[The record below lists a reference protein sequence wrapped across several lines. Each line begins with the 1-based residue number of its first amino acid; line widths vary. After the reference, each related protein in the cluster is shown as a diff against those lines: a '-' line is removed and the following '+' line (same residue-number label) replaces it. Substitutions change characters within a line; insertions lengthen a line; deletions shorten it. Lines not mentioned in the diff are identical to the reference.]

1 MALRKRTAI
10 LLAAVLAA
18 VITSLLAVNL
28 SLGDKQ
34 VDQRLPHRYPVA
46 DEQFV
51 RSMGVLLGPPL
62 AGGNRVEELLNGD
75 RIFPAMLAAIRS
87 AERTVTFETYIY
99 WSGSIGKAFTEAL
112 AERARIGVRVHVLL
126 DWIGSDK
133 IDQSY
138 LDDMERAGVE
148 VRRYNKPDW
157 YKVGRLNNR
166 THRKLLVVD
175 GKIGFTGGV
184 GIADEW
190 LGNGQQPDRWRD
202 THFRVVGPAVAQLQ
216 AAFLENWLEVT
227 GEVQHGALYFPAIE
241 PAGRQYAQMFTS
253 SPGGGAESMQLMY
266 LLSIAAAA
274 KGIQLSMAYFVP
286 DNLAVET
293 FVEALRRGVKV
304 QILLPGDKVDTQVV
318 RQASRGEWGKLL
330 AAGAEIYE
338 YQPAMFHCK
347 VMIVD
352 DLWVSV
358 GSTNFDTRSFSVND
372 EANLNVYDAEF
383 ARRQSEIFAQDLGR
397 SRRITLEE
405 WRNRPWRQKVFD
417 YAASL
422 LSSQL

>member
-1 MALRKRTAI
+1 MLRKRTAVILATVLTTVIAI
-10 LLAAVLAA
+10 LLAA
-18 VITSLLAVNL
+18 NL
-28 SLGDKQ
+28 GLGDKQ
-34 VDQRLPHRYPVA
+34 LDQRLPHRYPVA

-51 RSMGVLLGPPL
+51 RTMGVLLGPPL
-62 AGGNRVEELLNGD
+62 MPGNRVEELLNGD
-75 RIFPAMLAAIRS
+75 QIFPAMLEAIRS
-87 AERTVTFETYIY
+87 AKKTVTFETYIY
-99 WSGSIGKAFTEAL
+99 WSGSIGKAFAEAL
-112 AERARIGVRVHVLL
+112 AERARNGVRVHVLL
-126 DWIGSDK
+126 DWVGSGK
-133 IDQSY
+133 IDQVY
-138 LDDMERAGVE
+138 LDEMERAGVE
-148 VRRYNKPDW
+148 VRRYNKPHW
-157 YKVGRLNNR
+157 YNVGRLNNR

-175 GKIGFTGGV
+175 GKVGFTGGV

-190 LGNGQQPDRWRD
+190 LGDGQQPDRWRD
-202 THFRVVGPAVAQLQ
+202 THFRVVGPAAAQLQ
-216 AAFLENWLEVT
+216 AAFLDNWIEVT
-227 GEVQHGALYFPAIE
+227 GEVPHGAPYFPDLD
-241 PAGRQYAQMFTS
+241 PAGRHYAQMFTS

-274 KGIQLSMAYFVP
+274 KSIQLSMAYFVP
-286 DNLAVET
+286 DNVAVET
-293 FVEALRRGVKV
+293 FIEALRRGVKV
-304 QILLPGDKVDTQVV
+304 QILLPGDKVDAEVV

-352 DLWVSV
+352 GLWVSV
-358 GSTNFDTRSFSVND
+358 GSTNFDSRSFSVND

-383 ARRQSEIFAQDLGR
+383 ARRQSEVFAQDLER

-405 WRNRPWRQKVFD
+405 WRKRPWRQKVSD

>member
-1 MALRKRTAI
+1 MALRKRIVVMFAI
-10 LLAAVLAA
+10 VPVTVIAVLLAA
-18 VITSLLAVNL
+18 NL

-34 VDQRLPHRYPVA
+34 VDRHVPHRYPVA

-51 RSMGVLLGPPL
+51 RTMGVLLGPPL
-62 AGGNRVEELLNGD
+62 VPGNRVEELLNGD
-75 RIFPAMLAAIRS
+75 QIFPAMLEAIRS
-87 AERTVTFETYIY
+87 AKRTVTFETYIY
-99 WSGSIGKAFTEAL
+99 WSGSVGKAFAEAL
-112 AERARIGVRVHVLL
+112 AERAREGVRVHVLL
-126 DWIGSDK
+126 DWIGSDR
-133 IDQSY
+133 IDQAY
-138 LDDMERAGVE
+138 LDEMERAGVE
-148 VRRYNKPDW
+148 VRRYNKPHW
-157 YKVGRLNNR
+157 YSVGRLNNR

-190 LGNGQQPDRWRD
+190 LGNGLQPDRWRD
-202 THFRVVGPAVAQLQ
+202 THFRVVGPAASQLQ

-227 GEVQHGALYFPAIE
+227 GEVQHGPLYFPALE
-241 PAGRQYAQMFTS
+241 SAGRHHAQMFTS

-274 KGIQLSMAYFVP
+274 KNIRLSMAYFVP
-286 DNLAVET
+286 DDVAVET
-293 FVEALRRGVKV
+293 FIEALRRGVKV
-304 QILLPGDKVDTQVV
+304 QILLPGDKVDTEVV
-318 RQASRGEWGKLL
+318 RQASRGAWGKLL

-372 EANLNVYDAEF
+372 EANLNVYDADF
-383 ARRQSEIFAQDLGR
+383 ARRQSEVFAQDLAR

-405 WRNRPWRQKVFD
+405 WQRRPWRQKVFD

>member
-1 MALRKRTAI
+1 MALRKRTAVMLATVLATVIGI
-10 LLAAVLAA
+10 LLAA
-18 VITSLLAVNL
+18 NL

-34 VDQRLPHRYPVA
+34 VDHRVPHRYPVA

-51 RSMGVLLGPPL
+51 RTMGVLLGPPL
-62 AGGNRVEELLNGD
+62 VAGNRVEELLNGD
-75 RIFPAMLAAIRS
+75 QIFPAMLEAIRS
-87 AERTVTFETYIY
+87 AERTVTFETFIY
-99 WSGSIGKAFTEAL
+99 WSGSIGKAFAEAL
-112 AERARIGVRVHVLL
+112 AERARNGVRVHVLL
-126 DWIGSDK
+126 DWVGSDR
-133 IDQSY
+133 IDQTY
-138 LDDMERAGVE
+138 LDEMQRAGVE
-148 VRRYNKPDW
+148 VRRYNKPRW
-157 YKVGRLNNR
+157 YNVGRLNHR

-202 THFRVVGPAVAQLQ
+202 THFRIVGPAVAQLQ

-227 GEVQHGALYFPAIE
+227 GEVQHGPLYFP
-241 PAGRQYAQMFTS
+241 PLDSAGRHYAQMFTS

-274 KGIQLSMAYFVP
+274 KSIQLSMAYFVP
-286 DNLAVET
+286 DDVAVET
-293 FVEALRRGVKV
+293 FVEALQRGVKV
-304 QILLPGDKVDTQVV
+304 QIVLPGDKVDADVV
-318 RQASRGEWGKLL
+318 RHASRGEWGKLL

-352 DLWVSV
+352 QLWVSV
-358 GSTNFDTRSFSVND
+358 GSTNFDSRSFSVND

-383 ARRQSEIFAQDLGR
+383 ARRQSEVFAQDLAR
-397 SRRITLEE
+397 SRRVTLEE
-405 WRNRPWRQKVFD
+405 WRNRPWGQKVFD